1 MGGGDIFMFWKK
13 LKENAWYNKAKKA
26 YRKEKLPAQ
35 CASLFDYYSMMDKK
49 RLSGGRGHFD
59 LFSMAKF
66 DGRLDDRV
74 KDLRSVLPEGLLE
87 NFNAA
92 YDKYISLGD
101 EPEYDD
107 IICAFNKFDDYVF
120 DCYEQLR
127 IILKDYITE
136 MIENHYL

>member
-1 MGGGDIFMFWKK
+1 MFGRKS
-13 LKENAWYNKAKKA
+13 KENAWYYKAQKA
-26 YRKEKLPAQ
+26 YRKEKLPSPYA
-35 CASLFDYYSMMDKK
+35 ALFDYYSDMDKK

-59 LFSMAKF
+59 FFSMAKF

-92 YDKYISLGD
+92 YDKYISLGA
-101 EPEYDD
+101 EPEYED
-107 IICAFNKFDDYVF
+107 IMGAFNEFDEYVF
-120 DCYEQLR
+120 GCYEQLG

-136 MIENHYL
+136 MIEKHYL